1 LQIIKCDV
9 CKSSSNFVKTKRK
22 FNIPKVP
29 ITHPIEYEEHDIY
42 FCNVCGNEFLIKN
55 DKDGILKVV

>member
-1 LQIIKCDV
+1 
-9 CKSSSNFVKTKRK
+9 
-22 FNIPKVP
+22 VP